1 MVVVVLAA
9 FIDALLARRNA
20 GAQLRFDHRDV
31 AIGPPHRDAI
41 GGGADVGAVHALAD
55 AGAHVAILGAAGIGA
70 AVADGRAIH
79 RMANCLGQRLV
90 VIGTDLRML
99 GDHLLDGHGGS
110 PCWVDEAEA
119 GGIVP
124 PICARHGLGGAR
136 CSVYVPRMTDLISLV
151 SLLFLGLVA
160 GTAAGWFFASR
171 PLVDLRTRLS
181 ESERAAAERE
191 GEFKRAIAEL
201 GQARVEVA
209 SLKERAGQVDG
220 LLVRLDAALAGRA
233 QLAEKLAA
241 LESASEEREKAF
253 AEQRAG
259 LLSAQE
265 SLKKE
270 FENAGNRVLEQAQ
283 KAFLDRAEARF
294 RQSEETGEAKIKAL
308 LSPVGEKLAS
318 YERQVAELEA
328 KRTDA
333 FGQLAGLIQSMKEGQ
348 EQVRREAQRLGNSL
362 TNAPKARGRWGERAL
377 QNLLEQCGLA
387 QHTDFIM
394 EHSVSTEDG
403 RLRPDA
409 IVRIPGGKVL
419 VIDSKVSLNA
429 YQQAFEA
436 VDDDARARALA
447 DHVRSMRNHV
457 QTLGA
462 KSYQS
467 QFEDAPDYVVMFVPG
482 EHFVAAALEADPD
495 LWNFAFDKRVLLA
508 TPTNLVAIARTVA
521 QVWRQDGLAK
531 EAQEIGRMGA
541 ELYDRLAM
549 AADHLKRVG
558 GGLESAVNNYN
569 KFVGSFERNV
579 LSSGRRLA
587 EKGIEIGKREIEEV
601 PLVASAPRYNG
612 EDVAALEAPDSEA

>member
-1 MVVVVLAA
+1 M
-9 FIDALLARRNA
+9 D
-20 GAQLRFDHRDV
+20 
-31 AIGPPHRDAI
+31 P
-41 GGGADVGAVHALAD
+41 
-55 AGAHVAILGAAGIGA
+55 AILSIIALVIGA
-70 AVADGRAIH
+70 AI
-79 RMANCLGQRLV
+79 
-90 VIGTDLRML
+90 
-99 GDHLLDGHGGS
+99 
-110 PCWVDEAEA
+110 
-119 GGIVP
+119 
-124 PICARHGLGGAR
+124 
-136 CSVYVPRMTDLISLV
+136 
-151 SLLFLGLVA
+151 
-160 GTAAGWFFASR
+160 GWFLASR
-171 PLVDLRTRLS
+171 PLADLRA
-181 ESERAAAERE
+181 RAAAAEAAGAE
-191 GEFKRAIAEL
+191 GEAKFVRAIAEL
-201 GQARVEVA
+201 GEARIEVA
-209 SLKERAGQVDG
+209 GLKERALQADG
-220 LLVRLDAALAGRA
+220 LLARLDSLQAERAALAER
-233 QLAEKLAA
+233 LAA
-241 LESASEEREKAF
+241 LESASAEREKAF
-253 AEQRAG
+253 AEQKAA
-259 LLSAQE
+259 LLAAQD

-270 FENAGNRVLEQAQ
+270 FENAGSRVLEQAQ
-283 KAFLDRAEARF
+283 KAFLERAEARF
-294 RQSEETGEAKIKAL
+294 RQSEEAGEAKIKAL

-318 YERQVAELEA
+318 YERQVADLEA

-394 EHSVSTEDG
+394 EHSVDTEDG

-429 YQQAFEA
+429 YQEAFEA
-436 VDDDARARALA
+436 TDDDARARALA

-541 ELYDRLAM
+541 ELYDRLAT
-549 AADHLKRVG
+549 AAEHLKRVG

-587 EKGIEIGKREIEEV
+587 EKGVEIGKRAIEDV
-601 PLVASAPRYNG
+601 PLVESAPRYNAA
-612 EDVAALEAPDSEA
+612 DVAALEAPDRLDESAKRDAAE